1 MKPEIISN
9 EIQCPTI
16 ITPEN
21 MKEKPENKNK
31 KSLVGRA
38 VLRRVEEFLVLSCG
52 LVICIIAFIPISL
65 PFYIYCMV
73 AGDVDHSSSLG
84 SVNRN
89 NKADDVPPE
98 SKTFGSKLKSFV
110 KQTPTIVDRA
120 IKHFGMHIV
129 EAFFLPFILV
139 SGRSIFTHTSH
150 K

>member
-1 MKPEIISN
+1 MNKPETISN

-52 LVICIIAFIPISL
+52 LLICIIAFIPISL
-65 PFYIYCMV
+65 PLYISLYI
-73 AGDVDHSSSLG
+73 SLG

-110 KQTPTIVDRA
+110 KKTPTIVGRA

-139 SGRSIFTHTSH
+139 SGRNIF
-150 K
+150 